1 MDSGTTIPISDP
13 IDGRKNVNLQPRS
26 FEDLPPEV
34 QKVLLNRKQANK
46 KNRPTIDSM
55 EGKYMLS
62 IVLYLDKM
70 SPVLKSDLY
79 NDVSRGSSMPDK
91 IETLRKLGILE
102 IYYTARTTAN
112 VLVITDKGRRVAS
125 IIRSMM
131 DIIENE

>member
-1 MDSGTTIPISDP
+1 LDSGTTIPISDP

>member
-62 IVLYLDKM
+62 IILYLDKM

>member
-1 MDSGTTIPISDP
+1 
-13 IDGRKNVNLQPRS
+13 
-26 FEDLPPEV
+26 
-34 QKVLLNRKQANK
+34 VLLNRKQANK

>member
-1 MDSGTTIPISDP
+1 MASGTTIPISDP

-62 IVLYLDKM
+62 IILYLDKM